1 MFIGVAKEL
10 AAIVSITLFL
20 ANTGIWAILLMAP

>member
-10 AAIVSITLFL
+10 AAIASITLFL
-20 ANTGIWAILLMAP
+20 ANTGIWAILLMTH

>member
-1 MFIGVAKEL
+1 MFVSIAKEL

-20 ANTGIWAILLMAP
+20 ANTGIWAILLMTP